1 MLNVTTRRYMAD
13 TLLDL
18 YSITAPGLEQVMASE
33 LALLGVD
40 QVRQTRGGVAWH
52 GAARDLYRANLWL
65 RTATRVLLRVSSFHA
80 SSFAELERRAKHVP
94 WGRFVRARDHVR
106 FRVTCHKSALYHSDA
121 VAERL
126 MESAAAVTG
135 CAAVTDPEALED
147 HEGMS
152 AEQLFVVRID
162 HDTVTLSA
170 DSSGTLLH
178 KRGYRQASA
187 KAPMRE
193 TLAAAMLLSSG
204 WQSSQPVLDPMCGSG
219 TIPIEAAL
227 IARRIAPGLHREF
240 RFERWP
246 GFDRG
251 TWSELRDQAMSGM
264 LDRAPASIVAAD
276 RDPGAIAATASNAD
290 RAGVSADLTLLQQP
304 LSASAPGDASERGW
318 IITNPPYGV
327 RIGTDVRDLYA
338 KFGSMMREEFR
349 CWQLGI
355 LSAGPELERQLR
367 LPLEQVFE
375 TKNGGI
381 PIRFMAIQ
389 AQR

>member
-13 TLLDL
+13 TPLDL
-18 YSITAPGLEQVMASE
+18 YSITAPGLEQITALE
-33 LALLGVD
+33 LARLGIAD
-40 QVRQTRGGVAWH
+40 VRCSRGGVAWRGTTH
-52 GAARDLYRANLWL
+52 DVYRANLWL
-65 RTATRVLLRVSSFHA
+65 RTATRVLLRVASFHA

-126 MESAAAVTG
+126 MESAAASTG

-162 HDTVTLSA
+162 HDSVSLSV

-193 TLAAAMLLSSG
+193 TIAAAMLLSSG
-204 WQSSQPVLDPMCGSG
+204 WEPNQPLLDPMCGSG

-227 IARRIAPGLHREF
+227 IARGIAPGLHREF

-246 GFDRG
+246 GFDRNA
-251 TWSELRDQAMSGM
+251 WADLRDKAMSAALGSVPV
-264 LDRAPASIVAAD
+264 LIRAAD
-276 RDPGAIAATASNAD
+276 RDSGAIAATTSNAD
-290 RAGVSADLTLLQQP
+290 RAGVSADLQIVQQP
-304 LSASAPGDASERGW
+304 LSASAPDDVGQPGW
-318 IITNPPYGV
+318 IITNPPYGIRV
-327 RIGTDVRDLYA
+327 GTDVRDLYA
-338 KFGSMMREEFR
+338 KVGTLMRGSFR
-349 CWQLGI
+349 DWRLGI
-355 LSAGPELERQLR
+355 LTAAPELYRQLG
-367 LPLEQVFE
+367 LPLERMFE
-375 TKNGGI
+375 THNGGI
-381 PIRFMAIQ
+381 PIRFMVGQ
-389 AQR
+389 AP